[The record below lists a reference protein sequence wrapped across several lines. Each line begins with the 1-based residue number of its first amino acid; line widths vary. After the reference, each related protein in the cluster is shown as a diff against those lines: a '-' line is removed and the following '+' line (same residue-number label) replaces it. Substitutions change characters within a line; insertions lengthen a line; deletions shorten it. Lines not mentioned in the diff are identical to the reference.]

1 MYSIFI
7 SKHVFSVQNWE
18 RWICYCMIVFYYKS
32 LLLESDCRCKIHC
45 NWNNEIDKNE
55 IEGNNNDEVALMCLT
70 DNLEE
75 AGDQRIIIECFFEI
89 SMA

>member
-7 SKHVFSVQNWE
+7 SKHIFSVQNWE
-18 RWICYCMIVFYYKS
+18 RWICYYMIVFYYKS
-32 LLLESDCRCKIHC
+32 LLLESDCPRKIHC

-70 DNLEE
+70 DNVDE
-75 AGDQRIIIECFFEI
+75 AGDQRIIIECFIEI